1 MALQSSG
8 AISLDDIHVEAGGST
23 GTSCT
28 LNDTD
33 IRGLTA
39 GDGQTINSTSDTE
52 IDIGDFYG
60 ATNAVYM
67 AASGGNT
74 ITTSGNYKYHK
85 FTSSGTFTVNTVASG
100 AAPTT
105 VDYLIIAGGGAG
117 GQAYTGRLAGGGGGA
132 GGYKTGSVS
141 VTSTGGNTITV
152 GAGHPTKSNDSN
164 FNYYGTIVHFQANV
178 PDSGARGS
186 NSSALGV
193 TSTGGGI
200 GGAYYNK
207 TSGGSLHQNPQ
218 TGGSGGGAHSDN
230 NSGAASV
237 GGSQGNSGGNS
248 KAGSGGGGG
257 GKGGSG
263 GQGVDDGNGG
273 SGGSGSSTG
282 NANSGG
288 TRGGGGGGGSAS
300 GNGGSGGSGGGGS
313 GGSSGNNGSAASA
326 NTGGG
331 GGGAPGY
338 PFNQQKSGGAG
349 GSGIVIL
356 RYQYQGS

>member
-1 MALQSSG
+1 MALQTSG

-39 GDGQTINSTSDTE
+39 GDGQTINSSSDTE

-67 AASGGNT
+67 AASGGST
-74 ITTSGNYKYHK
+74 STSGNYKYHT

-132 GGYKTGSVS
+132 GGYRTGSVN
-141 VTSTGGNTITV
+141 VTSTGGNSITV
-152 GAGHPTKSNDSN
+152 GAGHPTKANNST
-164 FNYYGTIVHFQANV
+164 FNYYGTIINIQTNV
-178 PDSGARGS
+178 PTSGARGS

-200 GGAYYNK
+200 GGAYYNYS
-207 TSGGSLHQNPQ
+207 SGGSLHQAPQ
-218 TGGSGGGAHSDN
+218 SGGSGGGAHSDN
-230 NSGAASV
+230 NSGAS
-237 GGSQGNSGGNS
+237 GISGQGNTGGQS

-257 GKGGSG
+257 GKGSVG
-263 GQGVDDGNGG
+263 GQGNDDSTGG
-273 SGGSGSSTG
+273 HGGSGSSTG
-282 NANSGG
+282 SANTGG

-300 GNGGSGGSGGGGS
+300 GSGGNGSAGGGS

-326 NTGGG
+326 NSGSG

-338 PFNQQKSGGAG
+338 PFNQNRSGGAG